1 MKKVVQCL
9 AAILIVV
16 VVFLAG
22 AFIRLGIR
30 TNNILEDYSSIYVNT
45 KYNRP
50 VYIEGIDVI
59 TQKIS
64 CGYACIEMFSKWD
77 GGDITEETLFNEYGK
92 VVTSNGP
99 KFAEEMNKRFP
110 GYTTTIHRY
119 LTNTELIEA
128 AYETLSEG
136 IPVPFEWA
144 AKYGDDWTLH
154 YSLLIGMDIQNDNIT
169 VANPYGYIE
178 EISVEEF
185 LERTS
190 FEAYD
195 NMPFYFKM
203 AFAIDLFDKNTI
215 FTVRKNN

>member
-1 MKKVVQCL
+1 M
-9 AAILIVV
+9 
-16 VVFLAG
+16 
-22 AFIRLGIR
+22 R
-30 TNNILEDYSSIYVNT
+30 IYLRGV
-45 KYNRP
+45 
-50 VYIEGIDVI
+50 
-59 TQKIS
+59 
-64 CGYACIEMFSKWD
+64 
-77 GGDITEETLFNEYGK
+77 
-92 VVTSNGP
+92 
-99 KFAEEMNKRFP
+99 
-110 GYTTTIHRY
+110 
-119 LTNTELIEA
+119 
-128 AYETLSEG
+128 
-136 IPVPFEWA
+136 PVPFEWA